1 MTCCVNL
8 TPGRWITRPGFNKG
22 EQMFSIFKRKRKM
35 TTAIQVETFSTEEIS
50 LEKSQAEITG
60 NQIDIIKLL
69 GLKGQ
74 EGLISDNG
82 CDLLAYP
89 GVTDEQ
95 SWIIRTL
102 CPARERVVN
111 YTRTLI
117 PLRVLEIIDYCNRR
131 SYFKE
136 GGMHIFDKEDQR
148 VKDPFL
154 IGFKKSHAEPVLLAR
169 WGEEL
174 EPWHVLKE
182 QATKILAV
190 IKKAYIKNEFIRL
203 NAYSKSTEH
212 FYDAKYLFTPSV
224 TSY

>member
-1 MTCCVNL
+1 
-8 TPGRWITRPGFNKG
+8 
-22 EQMFSIFKRKRKM
+22 M
-35 TTAIQVETFSTEEIS
+35 TTAIQVETFSTEEMS

-102 CPARERVVN
+102 CPKREKVID

-154 IGFKKSHAEPVLLAR
+154 IGFKKPYREPVLLAR

-174 EPWHVLKE
+174 EPWNVLKD
-182 QATKILAV
+182 QAIKILSAV
-190 IKKAYIKNEFIRL
+190 KKSWVKNETARI
-203 NAYSKSTEH
+203 NAHAKSDIHNFSPE
-212 FYDAKYLFTPSV
+212 YLV
-224 TSY
+224 TQDVTDY